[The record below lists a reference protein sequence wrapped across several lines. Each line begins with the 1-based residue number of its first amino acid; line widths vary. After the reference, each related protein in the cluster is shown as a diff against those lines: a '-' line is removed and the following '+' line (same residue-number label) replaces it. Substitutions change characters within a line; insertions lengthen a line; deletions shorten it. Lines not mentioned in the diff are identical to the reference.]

1 MGQNEQRQ
9 EKKGRNMSLFLV
21 LAGVVLLILAAASAA
36 GLRKKAD
43 TETEEAVQSNEKNT
57 AETASSA
64 FPRDSV
70 SSDSLEIDIET
81 LAGELLG
88 TVTSDSLTRMDESIA
103 GYTYFWE
110 NEKVKDSIAYTS
122 SGSTACEVAVVEVY
136 DASDA
141 EGIKSSL
148 ETRVQNQRSLYAS
161 YNTAEAERLES
172 STLIKTA
179 GPYAVLCVCDDI
191 RQAQEILEAYGFE

>member
-1 MGQNEQRQ
+1 MGQNEKRQ

-88 TVTSDSLTRMDESIA
+88 TVTSDSLTRMDESI
-103 GYTYFWE
+103 
-110 NEKVKDSIAYTS
+110 V
-122 SGSTACEVAVVEVY
+122 
-136 DASDA
+136 
-141 EGIKSSL
+141 
-148 ETRVQNQRSLYAS
+148 
-161 YNTAEAERLES
+161 
-172 STLIKTA
+172 
-179 GPYAVLCVCDDI
+179 
-191 RQAQEILEAYGFE
+191 AYGREVML